1 MPEHDGGRDAGS
13 DALTA
18 VIGALNGAGEDLDA
32 MSLAELLWLSARMPG
47 RAAARDGGSGGG
59 ADPATSE
66 DLRERLPDWDGEAH
80 SVYQAADGEGATLA
94 ARRVIV
100 PRASALPHARQLASA
115 LRPLGRPW
123 RNGRRQQLDV
133 DATVSDYARSGELVP
148 AFRPGPERW
157 FDLTVVVDR
166 SPTMA
171 VWDATVDEL
180 LKVLA
185 TSGVFRTLR
194 TTGIDSG
201 KGGEQPVNEG
211 PPPGR
216 RRDGWA
222 TTAHSRR
229 LLLVVSDCVS
239 GGDAVW
245 DLLRRSSAVTPTVLL
260 NPLPPQIWRR
270 SGLDLP
276 AVKVSPPPAA
286 GSPNVRLRYLVP
298 PLLDALPDTLGG
310 RGHTWVPV
318 PVVALSPHSVARW
331 TRMLMRGD
339 PAGCQAVLVPEPG
352 IIPRPPAPRP
362 GPPDGGQLVEAFLHS
377 ASSPAL
383 RLAVLCSPYPGLNT
397 ALIHL
402 IRHELVPEATSADV
416 AEVVVS
422 GLFSISE
429 GAAGGSGPVLRFR
442 DGVRERLT
450 ARLGARDARRTR
462 EAVSRFIAAHPSATA
477 HFEALVPAA
486 DGRAAIS
493 TEAAPFADVSPRT
506 LDALGATAA
515 GDGPVTSVAD
525 AADGLDVMDA
535 VERPSPP
542 ESPVTPPAP
551 AAWAGRPR
559 PRDAWTGDD
568 RPDHRP
574 YFFLSYA
581 HTPRYAEGAD
591 PDMWVERLFRDLCGH
606 VMAMTDLPA
615 GAPAGF
621 MDREI
626 RSGEGWSE
634 RLGEV
639 LATCRTFVPL
649 FSPRYFASE
658 MCGKE
663 WYAFAERAVYHH
675 ARSGSPVEPIVPAL
689 WVPTPPEMLPG
700 PATRLQVNHR
710 VFGDRYATDGLYGLI
725 KLRLFAEEYERAV
738 YELAKRIVSVADTA
752 KLPPGSPVD
761 YRSVPSAFGAPGG
774 MPGNLRLAVAAPTA
788 GELPEGRSPFYYG
801 ATRGAWNPFRP
812 LSQRAAAD
820 LVASLVFVSN
830 RQVDIVPFD
839 EGLTGPGE
847 RNPSHGPLI
856 LLVDPWAVRVPQLRA
871 RLMALDRLHRPDVKV
886 VILWNPTDP
895 QSAEA
900 GPDLSDDLART
911 LPTLLHRDEPPLS
924 RASKNSVLNIKALG
938 RVVPAVVR
946 DVYSAYHR
954 QAQSPLDAARPALRD
969 PADGS

>member
-1 MPEHDGGRDAGS
+1 MPDQGGERAAGS

-32 MSLAELLWLSARMPG
+32 VSLAELLWLSARMPR
-47 RAAARDGGSGGG
+47 RAAAAAPGGGSGG
-59 ADPATSE
+59 ADPATSD
-66 DLRERLPDWDGEAH
+66 DLRERLPDWDGEGRP
-80 SVYQAADGEGATLA
+80 VYQSAEDGEGATLA
-94 ARRVIV
+94 AREVTV
-100 PRASALPHARQLASA
+100 PRASALPDARQLASA

-123 RNGRRQQLDV
+123 RNGRTQQLDV

-157 FDLTVVVDR
+157 FDLTVAVDR

-194 TTGIDSG
+194 TAGIDSG
-201 KGGEQPVNEG
+201 KGGEALTEG

-216 RRDGWA
+216 RRDGA
-222 TTAHSRR
+222 STTGHSRR

-245 DLLRRSSAVTPTVLL
+245 DLLRRSSAVTPTVLV
-260 NPLPPQIWRR
+260 NPLPPQIWRQ

-276 AVKVSPPPAA
+276 AVRVSPPPTA

-298 PLLDALPDTLGG
+298 PLLDTLPDTLRG
-310 RGHTWVPV
+310 RRHTWVPV

-352 IIPRPPAPRP
+352 IIPRPPAPRYD
-362 GPPDGGQLVEAFLHS
+362 PPDGGQLVEAFLHS

-383 RLAVLCSPYPGLNT
+383 RLAVLCSPFPGLNT

-402 IRHELVPEATSADV
+402 IRQELVPEATSADV

-429 GAAGGSGPVLRFR
+429 GPAGGSGPVLRFR

-462 EAVSRFIAAHPSATA
+462 DAVSRFIAAHTSAA
-477 HFEALVPAA
+477 GHFAALVPAA
-486 DGRAAIS
+486 GGRAAIS
-493 TEAAPFADVSPRT
+493 SEAAPFADLSART
-506 LDALGATAA
+506 LAALGVT
-515 GDGPVTSVAD
+515 GDGPATSVAD
-525 AADGLDVMDA
+525 PADVVDA
-535 VERPSPP
+535 EDHLSPP
-542 ESPVTPPAP
+542 APVTPPAP
-551 AAWAGRPR
+551 AAWADRPR
-559 PRDAWTGDD
+559 LRAAQTGGD
-568 RPDHRP
+568 RSDHRP

-649 FSPRYFASE
+649 YSPRYFASE
-658 MCGKE
+658 MCGRE
-663 WYAFAERAVYHH
+663 WYAFAQRAVYHH
-675 ARSGSPVEPIVPAL
+675 ARSGRPVEPIVPAL
-689 WVPTPPEMLPG
+689 WVPTPQEILPG
-700 PATRLQVNHR
+700 PAERLQIDHR
-710 VFGDRYATDGLYGLI
+710 VFGERYATDGLYGLI

-738 YELAKRIVSVADTA
+738 YELAKRIVIVADTVQ
-752 KLPPGSPVD
+752 LPPGSAVD
-761 YRSVPSAFGAPGG
+761 YRSVPSAFGGPGG

-788 GELPEGRSPFYYG
+788 TELPEGRSPFYYG

-812 LSQRAAAD
+812 VSQRAVAD
-820 LVASLVFVSN
+820 LVASIVFVSN
-830 RQVDIVPFD
+830 RQVDTVPFD
-839 EGLTGPGE
+839 EVLAGPE
-847 RNPSHGPLI
+847 EDAPSQGPLI
-856 LLVDPWAVRVPQLRA
+856 VLVDPWAVRVPQLRA
-871 RLMALDRLHRPDVKV
+871 QLMALNRLHRPDVKV
-886 VILWNPTDP
+886 VIPWNPTDP
-895 QSAEA
+895 QSADA
-900 GPDLSDDLART
+900 GHDLSEELART
-911 LPTLLHRDEPPLS
+911 IPRLLHRNESPLS
-924 RASKNSVLNIKALG
+924 TMSRSSVLSIKALG

-954 QAQSPLDAARPALRD
+954 HAQSPLDAARPALRD
-969 PADGS
+969 PTDGS

>member
-1 MPEHDGGRDAGS
+1 MPDQGGERAAGS

-32 MSLAELLWLSARMPG
+32 VSLAELLWLSARMPR
-47 RAAARDGGSGGG
+47 RAGAAPGGGSGG
-59 ADPATSE
+59 ADPATSD
-66 DLRERLPDWDGEAH
+66 DLRERLPDWDGEGRP
-80 SVYQAADGEGATLA
+80 VYQSAEDGEGATLA
-94 ARRVIV
+94 AREVTV
-100 PRASALPHARQLASA
+100 PRASALPDARQLASA

-123 RNGRRQQLDV
+123 RNGRSQQLDV

-194 TTGIDSG
+194 TAGIDSG
-201 KGGEQPVNEG
+201 KGGEPLTGG

-216 RRDGWA
+216 RRDGA
-222 TTAHSRR
+222 STTGHSRR

-245 DLLRRSSAVTPTVLL
+245 DLLRRSSAVTPTVLV
-260 NPLPPQIWRR
+260 NPLPPQIWRQ

-276 AVKVSPPPAA
+276 AVRVSPPPTA

-298 PLLDALPDTLGG
+298 PLLDTLPDTLRG
-310 RGHTWVPV
+310 RRHTWVPV

-352 IIPRPPAPRP
+352 IIPRPPAPRCA
-362 GPPDGGQLVEAFLHS
+362 PPDGGQLVEAFLHS

-383 RLAVLCSPYPGLNT
+383 RLAVLCSPFPGLNT

-402 IRHELVPEATSADV
+402 IRQELVPEATSADV

-429 GAAGGSGPVLRFR
+429 GPAGGSGPLLRFR

-462 EAVSRFIAAHPSATA
+462 DAVSRFIAAHTSAA
-477 HFEALVPAA
+477 GHFAALVPAA
-486 DGRAAIS
+486 GGRAAIS
-493 TEAAPFADVSPRT
+493 SEAAPFADLSART
-506 LDALGATAA
+506 LAALGVT
-515 GDGPVTSVAD
+515 GDGPATSVAD
-525 AADGLDVMDA
+525 PADVVDA
-535 VERPSPP
+535 EDHLSPP
-542 ESPVTPPAP
+542 APVTPPAP
-551 AAWAGRPR
+551 AAWA
-559 PRDAWTGDD
+559 D
-568 RPDHRP
+568 RPQLRAAQTGGDRSDHRP

-649 FSPRYFASE
+649 YSPRYFASE
-658 MCGKE
+658 MCGRE
-663 WYAFAERAVYHH
+663 WYAFAQRAVYHH
-675 ARSGSPVEPIVPAL
+675 ARSGRPVEPIVPAL
-689 WVPTPPEMLPG
+689 WVPTPQEILPG
-700 PATRLQVNHR
+700 PAERLQIDHR
-710 VFGDRYATDGLYGLI
+710 VFGERYATDGLYGLI

-738 YELAKRIVSVADTA
+738 YELAKRIVIVADTVQ
-752 KLPPGSPVD
+752 LPPGSAVD
-761 YRSVPSAFGAPGG
+761 YRSVPSAFGGPGG

-788 GELPEGRSPFYYG
+788 VELPEGRSPFYYG

-812 LSQRAAAD
+812 VSQRAVAD
-820 LVASLVFVSN
+820 LVASIVFVSN
-830 RQVDIVPFD
+830 RQVDTVPFD
-839 EGLTGPGE
+839 EVLAGPE
-847 RNPSHGPLI
+847 EDAPSQGPLI
-856 LLVDPWAVRVPQLRA
+856 VLVDPWAVRVPQLRA
-871 RLMALDRLHRPDVKV
+871 QLMALNRLHRPDVKV
-886 VILWNPTDP
+886 VIPWNPTDP
-895 QSAEA
+895 QSADA
-900 GPDLSDDLART
+900 GHDLSEELART
-911 LPTLLHRDEPPLS
+911 IPRLLHRNESPLS
-924 RASKNSVLNIKALG
+924 TMSRSSVLSIKALG

-954 QAQSPLDAARPALRD
+954 HAQSPLDAARPALRD